1 MRRKGMPPVKF
12 GKSQTIKDRNT
23 GKSTIKHEYMKN
35 QSTSD
40 LIEKYNNSNTT
51 GRLKQKVKNELVR
64 RMGRGGKK
72 IEFVPKPVAL

>member
-1 MRRKGMPPVKF
+1 
-12 GKSQTIKDRNT
+12 
-23 GKSTIKHEYMKN
+23 MKN

-51 GRLKQKVKNELVR
+51 GRLKNKIKNELVR